1 MGIDRQQAWRSSP
14 VFAPEARSCTANSLA
29 ITATNGWTT
38 RRLLPR
44 PQLVDEVADH
54 LRAAI
59 ISGGLSAGTAILQD
73 QTAAGLG
80 VSSGRVREALLTLRA
95 EGLVA
100 QATNRLH
107 VVLPVEIHDIE
118 DIFWLQANIA
128 ERLAVTAAQL
138 ITEAEIDAL
147 DWINGALS
155 EAVSAEDMETIAA
168 ADFDFHRTFISC
180 AGRNKLSWFLFH
192 VAGYIPPVLYAA
204 DPEWGDAAVECNHR
218 LIAALRRR
226 DIEGVVAE
234 TAQWFTQIQRAFESA
249 RDGFESKLQT
259 KAS

>member
-1 MGIDRQQAWRSSP
+1 MGIDRQTAWPSSP
-14 VFAPEARSCTANSLA
+14 VSAPDMRSATTNS
-29 ITATNGWTT
+29 IVNTATNGWTPH
-38 RRLLPR
+38 RLLPR
-44 PQLVDEVADH
+44 PQMVDEVADH

-59 ISGGLSAGTAILQD
+59 MTGALGAGTAILQD
-73 QTAAGLG
+73 QTAARLG
-80 VSSGRVREALLTLRA
+80 VSTSPVREALLTLRA

-107 VVLPVEIHDIE
+107 VVLPVELDDIE

-128 ERLAVTAAQL
+128 ERLAATAAQR
-138 ITEAEIDAL
+138 ITAAEIDAL
-147 DWINGALS
+147 DWINVALS
-155 EAVSAEDMETIAA
+155 EAVSAENMEAIAA

-192 VAGYIPPVLYAA
+192 VARYIPPVLYAA
-204 DPEWGDAAVECNHR
+204 DPEWGDAAVDSNHR

-226 DIEGVVAE
+226 DTDGVVTE
-234 TAQWFTQIQRAFESA
+234 TARWFTQIQRAFESG
-249 RDGFESKLQT
+249 RDGFESMVKT